1 MKPFY
6 TLVLCLLGMQVFAT
20 APTLPASNLSF
31 NQIDGGF
38 FNIGWTPGNGARRVI
53 IAKAG
58 SAVTFRPQNGIDY
71 TENTTFG
78 SGQQVAP
85 GEYVVYDNA
94 FTSFFLTNLQ
104 PGTQYF
110 FAIFEYNG
118 TGAATEYLTSS
129 FLAGNAFTS
138 AVPTVQTSN
147 ASFSNI
153 TTNSVVVNW
162 TKGNGQRTL
171 IVVREGSAVNAD
183 PVNSTPYSVNSVFG
197 SGAAIGTGNFT
208 VYNSSSVGTSVT
220 NLKPG
225 TQYFFAFYEFNG
237 SSQPQYLKPAYTS
250 SVTTRSIPTVASSN
264 VVISKRDGKELTVSW
279 TNGNGQRRIIVAKQ
293 GSDITGTPANGTDYA
308 ANPVFGTGPTIA
320 AGEYVVYDDNF
331 NSAVISGLNPNT
343 SYFFRIYEYDGTGT
357 NTTYLTSSFGSVSG
371 LTAATPT
378 VQVSNITAG
387 NITSSSM
394 LLQFTPGNGR
404 SRLVI
409 ARKGAAV
416 NVVPQN
422 FTAYALN
429 DDLGNG
435 NFVAAIST
443 DGAAGIGSLQAG
455 SQYHFAIF
463 EFNGFNQPLY
473 LSPAATFSATTS
485 GSLPVK
491 LTDWGATY
499 SSGKVLLNWGTA
511 QEVNASHFLVERSI
525 DGVNFQT
532 LVRLEAKGNSS
543 VQSYYQAEDKKP
555 FNGRSYYRLKMVDLD
570 GTYSLSAIKTIVIND
585 AQPGI
590 IQNTLVRESIMLRK
604 AAGNELRWSIVNSA
618 GQQVK
623 NGLINKGQAVLPV
636 GFLSPGKYWIR
647 FDDTQATVT
656 ESFLKQ

>member
-1 MKPFY
+1 MKPIY
-6 TLVLCLLGMQVFAT
+6 TFILCLLGMQSFAT
-20 APTLPASNLSF
+20 APTVPASNLSF

-38 FNIGWTPGNGARRVI
+38 FNIGWTAGNGTRRI
-53 IAKAG
+53 IVAKAG
-58 SAVTFRPQNGIDY
+58 SAITFRPQNGIDY
-71 TENTTFG
+71 TENTSFG

-110 FAIFEYNG
+110 FAVFEYNG

-138 AVPTVQTSN
+138 GIPTVQTGN
-147 ASFSNI
+147 AVFSNI

-183 PVNSTPYSVNSVFG
+183 PVNNTSYSVNNVFG

-208 VYNSSSVGTSVT
+208 VYNSSSTGTSVT

-237 SSQPQYLKPAYTS
+237 SAQPQYLIPSYTAN
-250 SVTTRSIPTVASSN
+250 VTTRSIPTVASSN
-264 VVISKRDGKELTVSW
+264 VVVSKRDGKELTLSW
-279 TNGNGQRRIIVAKQ
+279 TNGNGQRRIIVARQ
-293 GSDITGTPANGTDYA
+293 GSDITGTPVNGTDYA
-308 ANPVFGTGPTIA
+308 ANSVFGSGPVIA

-343 SYFFRIYEYDGTGT
+343 NYFFRIYEYDGTGSG
-357 NTTYLTSSFGSVSG
+357 TTYLTSSFGSILG

-378 VQVSNITAG
+378 VQATNITAT

-394 LLQFTPGNGR
+394 LLQFIAGNGR

-409 ARKGAAV
+409 ARKGAPV
-416 NVVPQN
+416 NVAPVN
-422 FTAYALN
+422 FTAYAVN
-429 DDLGNG
+429 ADLGNG
-435 NFVAAIST
+435 NFVAALST
-443 DGAAGIGSLQAG
+443 DGNASVGSLQAG
-455 SQYHFAIF
+455 SVYHFAVY

-473 LSPAATFSATTS
+473 LSPAAIFSASTS

-491 LTDWGATY
+491 LTDWNAMY
-499 SSGKVLLNWGTA
+499 SNGKVSLSWVTE
-511 QEVNASHFLVERSI
+511 QEINSSHFLVERSI
-525 DGVNFQT
+525 DGINFQQ
-532 LVRLEAKGNSS
+532 VARIEARGNSS
-543 VQSYYQAEDKKP
+543 IQSVYHAEDKIP
-555 FNGRSYYRLKMVDLD
+555 FNGRSYYRLKMIDLD
-570 GTYSLSAIKTIVIND
+570 GTFSLSAIKTIVINET
-585 AQPGI
+585 ATSF
-590 IQNTLVRESIMLRK
+590 IQNTLVQQTIFLKKPASSD
-604 AAGNELRWSIVNSA
+604 LRWSIVNSA
-618 GQQVK
+618 GQVVK
-623 NGLINKGQAVLPV
+623 QGLISKGQNSLSASSLPT
-636 GFLSPGKYWIR
+636 GKYWIR
-647 FDDTQATVT
+647 FDDNRNPVT
-656 ESFLKQ
+656 ETFLKQ